1 MNREIRGL
9 IQELAEKV
17 DKYTLSAPTTTLPA
31 EFSFAIS
38 NDKIPRLE
46 DCSSTRD
53 ITVYTSKNG
62 VITLQDHTKVISLLD
77 IIGQKKDVKFL
88 YKFESIVPLNSFSVQ
103 QYIHALRIGYIEN
116 IFVKNISYTEII
128 DFIESSL
135 ERMSIKTTKEFN
147 MIRDD
152 SCIPHKDS
160 WGTYTYWSWLIVPCY
175 VTLTDKLPYTLE
187 KIETK
192 NI

>member
-1 MNREIRGL
+1 MNDEIKSL
-9 IQELAEKV
+9 IQQLSEKV

-31 EFSFAIS
+31 EFSFVM
-38 NDKIPRLE
+38 DDGKTPRLE
-46 DCSSTRD
+46 NCSSTRD

-62 VITLQDHTKVISLLD
+62 IITLQDHTKVISLLEK
-77 IIGQKKDVKFL
+77 ISEKKDLKFL
-88 YKFESIVPLNSFSVQ
+88 YKFESIVPFNSFSVQ
-103 QYIHALRIGYIEN
+103 QYIHALRIGYTEN
-116 IFVKNISYTEII
+116 ILVKSIGYSETI

-147 MIRDD
+147 MIREN
-152 SCIPHKDS
+152 SCIPHTDS
-160 WGTYTYWSWLIVPCY
+160 WGTYTYWSWLVVPCY
-175 VTLTDKLPYTLE
+175 VTLTDKLPFTTE

>member
-1 MNREIRGL
+1 MNNEIKSL
-9 IQELAEKV
+9 IQQLSEKV

-31 EFSFAIS
+31 EFSFVM
-38 NDKIPRLE
+38 DEGKIPRLE

-88 YKFESIVPLNSFSVQ
+88 YKFESIVPFNSFSVQ
-103 QYIHALRIGYIEN
+103 QYIHALRIGYTEN
-116 IFVKNISYTEII
+116 ILVKNIGYSETI

-135 ERMSIKTTKEFN
+135 EKMSIKTTKEFN
-147 MIRDD
+147 TIREN
-152 SCIPHKDS
+152 SCIPHTDS

-175 VTLTDKLPYTLE
+175 VTLTDKLPFTLE

>member
-1 MNREIRGL
+1 MNEEIRGL

-17 DKYTLSAPTTTLPA
+17 DKYTFSVPTTTLPA
-31 EFSFAIS
+31 EFSFVM
-38 NDKIPRLE
+38 DEGKVPRLE
-46 DCSSTRD
+46 DYSSTRN

-62 VITLQDHTKVISLLD
+62 VITLQDHTKVISLLEK
-77 IIGQKKDVKFL
+77 IGEKKDLKFL
-88 YKFESIVPLNSFSVQ
+88 YKFESIIPFNSFSVQ
-103 QYIHALRIGYIEN
+103 QYIHALRIGYTEN
-116 IFVKNISYTEII
+116 ILVKSIGYSETI

-147 MIRDD
+147 MIREN
-152 SCIPHKDS
+152 SCIPHTDS
-160 WGTYTYWSWLIVPCY
+160 WGTYTYWSWLVVPCY
-175 VTLTDKLPYTLE
+175 VTLTDKLPFTTE

>member
-1 MNREIRGL
+1 MNDEIKSLIREL
-9 IQELAEKV
+9 SEKV
-17 DKYTLSAPTTTLPA
+17 DKYTFSAPTTTLPA
-31 EFSFAIS
+31 EFSFVM
-38 NDKIPRLE
+38 DEGKIPRLE

-88 YKFESIVPLNSFSVQ
+88 YKFESIVPFNSFSVQ
-103 QYIHALRIGYIEN
+103 QYIHALRIGYTEN
-116 IFVKNISYTEII
+116 ILVKNIGYTETI
-128 DFIESSL
+128 DLIESSL

-147 MIRDD
+147 MIKEN
-152 SCIPHKDS
+152 SCIPHTDS
-160 WGTYTYWSWLIVPCY
+160 WGTYTYWSWLVVPCY